1 MIKNY
6 TGKVSEDLEIAL
18 KEAGMDMRVRK
29 PYSNEIGDLRPTV
42 AQVIDWF
49 FEKHEIGIS
58 LIPVFLGTTDDGFV
72 WDYEIYSPRHHEK
85 NECFEEFDRC
95 AWFAINAALEVLNS
109 DKK

>member
-6 TGKVSEDLEIAL
+6 TGKVSADLEIL
-18 KEAGMDMRVRK
+18 LREAGYEK
-29 PYSNEIGDLRPTV
+29 TGCPTV
-42 AQVIDWF
+42 AQVLDWF
-49 FEKHEIGIS
+49 FAEHEIGIS
-58 LIPVFLGTTDDGFV
+58 LLPVFLGTTDDGFV

-95 AWFAINAALEVLNS
+95 AWFAINAAIEMLNS